1 MNIVITGANRGLGLM
16 LALEAARRGHTVWA
30 GVRDASPE
38 AAVSLIDIAKQY
50 PGKIEI
56 VPLDVTNEEGIASL
70 ADRLH
75 NEGRSIDSIINNAA
89 VLIGREHSLEE
100 LKIAD
105 LERTM
110 DVNVY
115 GPIRMAKHLMRL
127 LPSNGSGT
135 IVNVSSASGSFERA
149 YGGDY
154 SYAIS
159 KAALN
164 LFSHQLRHLLEPRGI
179 RIYAVHPGWL
189 KTDMGGPD
197 ATNDPSMPAPGIID
211 LAEGKIEREGA
222 NVFVDHNGKALPR

>member
-1 MNIVITGANRGLGLM
+1 MNLIITGANRGLGLM
-16 LALEAARRGHTVWA
+16 LVLEAAKRGHTVWA
-30 GVRDASPE
+30 GVRK
-38 AAVSLIDIAKQY
+38 VSESGSLKDMARQY

-56 VPLDVTNEEGIASL
+56 VPLDVTNEEGISSL
-70 ADRLH
+70 AERLH
-75 NEGRSIDSIINNAA
+75 KEGRSIDSIINNAA

-100 LKIAD
+100 LQIAD

-115 GPIRMAKHLMRL
+115 GPIRMVKHFMRL
-127 LPSNGSGT
+127 LPSHGSST

-164 LFSHQLRHLLEPRGI
+164 LFSQQLHHLLEPKGSRV
-179 RIYAVHPGWL
+179 YAVHPGWL
-189 KTDMGGPD
+189 RTDMGGPQ

-211 LAEGKIEREGA
+211 LAEGKIECERA
-222 NVFVDHNGKALPR
+222 NVFVDHNGKTLPR